1 MRKEGKE
8 KTKCERILQDNYGQ
22 KEYFKNTNTTESRK
36 MFNTRVGMLPFAGN
50 YTHSNKYKQTN
61 WLCFCKQK
69 KEEESH
75 IKDCRL
81 YQDIREKYDSLED
94 DNSLVMFFSEV
105 LARRDALEE
114 EDRGA
119 ADALLAGGD
128 SSKTLVGAILS

>member
-1 MRKEGKE
+1 
-8 KTKCERILQDNYGQ
+8 
-22 KEYFKNTNTTESRK
+22 
-36 MFNTRVGMLPFAGN
+36 MLPFAGN

-114 EDRGA
+114 EDRDETGGRGA

-128 SSKTLVGAILS
+128 SSEPLLGAILL